1 MRESRGP
8 FTALPLFWKIL
19 LPFLVLIVSIGAAG
33 SFFIVRDVSRRAQ
46 TVIDHDLQGQSLDAR
61 SVAHDRELYL
71 LESANFAANVQGM
84 TAAIDARDRQG
95 VARLLGSVLALK
107 TDLALLVA
115 TNADGR
121 GIVEYR
127 RTGSGTAPE
136 RSSGQQW
143 LGRSFV
149 ATAMKDPSGEKQS
162 GFLTDGARTLLAIAA
177 PICRTTS
184 PCRAAGVTIAAI
196 GLDQVALDAAGRG
209 RRDPGT
215 TPARGRAAV
224 EIYDLAGHPL
234 AATGFAGGTSSG
246 PATAPPAST
255 DRLVRRAEDAKQ
267 GRLWSLYAPFEVQGR
282 RVGTLAVTVPAS
294 AYDNGRN
301 TVLRFALILIAAMAG
316 VVGVGAVVSR
326 RMLRQVRPLVQTN
339 RALGRGDLAARTPVV
354 TNDELGEL
362 ARGVN
367 QMAEQLQASYETLEL
382 RVAQR
387 TEEVRRLL
395 AERTEFFASMS
406 HDFRTP
412 LAVIMNEADLL
423 TDQSFA
429 RKTGDVKEAART
441 IKESSAQVLALVNDV
456 LELARAEAGR
466 LEVSLDAVHLGDVLA
481 DLRTT
486 IDGLARGG
494 EVSLTVEVPKDLP
507 AVAADRRRLREVILN
522 LVDNAVKYTPS
533 GGRIAV
539 SAAASNGHVEVAVAD
554 SGVGIPAEAGDKIFE
569 PFYRVKGTKPARGQP
584 STGLGLALSKR
595 LVEAH
600 GGDLGFTSEPGRGSI
615 FRFTLRTAGDAPKA
629 DGRARKQPAPSRG

>member
-1 MRESRGP
+1 MRDRGGP
-8 FTALPLFWKIL
+8 FAGLPLFWKVLI
-19 LPFLVLIVSIGAAG
+19 PFLVLIVSIGAAG
-33 SFFIVRDVSRRAQ
+33 SFFIARDVSRRAQ
-46 TVIDHDLQGQSLDAR
+46 TVIDRDLQGRSLDAR

-84 TAAIDARDRQG
+84 ADALDGRDRATT
-95 VARLLGSVLALK
+95 ARLLGSVLALK
-107 TDLALLVA
+107 ADLALLVA
-115 TNADGR
+115 TGTDGR
-121 GIVEYR
+121 GLVEFR
-127 RTGSGTAPE
+127 RSGVGDDPV
-136 RSSGQQW
+136 RSGGGRW
-143 LGRSFV
+143 LDRAFV
-149 ATAMKDPSGEKQS
+149 AEAMKAANGEKQS
-162 GFLTDGARTLLAIAA
+162 GFLKDGGRTLLAIAA
-177 PICRTTS
+177 PVCRSTS
-184 PCRAAGVTIAAI
+184 PCRAAGVTIVAI
-196 GLDQVALDAAGRG
+196 GLDQLALDAAGRG
-209 RRDPGT
+209 RENSA
-215 TPARGRAAV
+215 PAAARSRAAV
-224 EIYDLAGHPL
+224 EIYDLAGTPIASTGLVGRAPL
-234 AATGFAGGTSSG
+234 TS
-246 PATAPPAST
+246 PPAPS
-255 DRLVRRAEDAKQ
+255 DRLVRRAQ
-267 GRLWSLYAPFEVQGR
+267 GSGPDRLWSLFAPYEVQGR

-294 AYDNGRN
+294 SYDSGHN

-326 RMLRQVRPLVQTN
+326 RILRQVRPLVETN
-339 RALGRGDLAARTPVV
+339 RALGRGDLTARTVV
-354 TNDELGEL
+354 VSSDELGEL

-429 RKTGDVKEAART
+429 RKTGDVKDAART

-466 LEVSLDAVHLGDVLA
+466 LEVTLDAVRLGDVVG
-481 DLRTT
+481 DLRGTLE
-486 IDGLARGG
+486 GLARSGD
-494 EVSLTVEVPKDLP
+494 VALSIDVPSDLP
-507 AVAADRRRLREVILN
+507 MVIADRRRLREVILN
-522 LVDNAVKYTPS
+522 LIDNAVKYTLP

-539 SAAASNGHVEVAVAD
+539 SASATDGLVEVAVAD

-600 GGDLGFTSEPGRGSI
+600 GGDLWFTSEPDRGST
-615 FRFTLRTAGDAPKA
+615 FRFTLRALPDEAAGPAVEQKRRTA
-629 DGRARKQPAPSRG
+629 SRR